1 MMKLTIRNSLISQKD
16 QNFMTMNHIS
26 KIVILK
32 IIFIMKCMI
41 RLEEPLEILI
51 IGNILILFKN
61 ISMAKRVMMA
71 NKNHLKNRG

>member
-1 MMKLTIRNSLISQKD
+1 MMKSTIKNSLISQKD
-16 QNFMTMNHIS
+16 QNFMTMNHTS

-41 RLEEPLEILI
+41 LLEEPLEILI

-61 ISMAKRVMMA
+61 ISMAKLVMMA

>member
-1 MMKLTIRNSLISQKD
+1 MKSTIKNSLISQKD
-16 QNFMTMNHIS
+16 QNFMTMNHTS

-41 RLEEPLEILI
+41 LLEEPLEILI

-61 ISMAKRVMMA
+61 ISMAKLVMMA